1 MQTKKHT
8 FIILTILYFSLI
20 GGFYLNEDL
29 IGGAF
34 VDYGGHFHISEK
46 FKENF
51 SYTLLN
57 YSELGHRHS
66 PLFYILRSMINLDE
80 VLQRLL
86 FLHIF
91 LLIPLFFYK
100 CLKIIF
106 YDTPK
111 DLLKLLAFI
120 ILLFPTFRS
129 YSIWPDPHLLGSLF
143 FLISIYYF
151 LKFKIKDKPLKNS
164 LFNIFFL
171 AVSAYISPNFSLFA
185 IYFFYEYF
193 LKFKLSK
200 NLIIVTLFNILLSL
214 PIFFYLFILDINFI
228 FDNKGWDIGDNF
240 FSLQNFSN
248 KVVIITS
255 LFFFYLL
262 PFLLLK
268 KIEINNLFKLDIIT
282 FLWFLVF
289 IFSCYLFDFSYA
301 FNLTNSGGGIFYQLS
316 NKIFGNNAFLFLIGL
331 VSSVFIGQLFRYNY
345 KNLIIFLCLI
355 LSNPQVTMWQ
365 SNFSPTI
372 FFLIFLLTD
381 HDLKKNRFYFKQVF
395 VIYLY
400 FLLYLGAN
408 LAKILLI

>member
-8 FIILTILYFSLI
+8 FIILIILYFSLI
-20 GGFYLNEDL
+20 VGFYLNEDL

-34 VDYGGHFHISEK
+34 VDYGGHYHISEK

-51 SYTLLN
+51 SYTFLS
-57 YSELGHRHS
+57 YSDLGHRHS
-66 PLFYILRSMINLDE
+66 PIFYILRSIINLDE

-91 LLIPLFFYK
+91 LLIPIFFYK
-100 CLKIIF
+100 CLKKIF
-106 YDTPK
+106 YNSPK
-111 DLLKLLAFI
+111 DLLKLLAFVV
-120 ILLFPTFRS
+120 LLFPTFRS

-151 LKFKIKDKPLKNS
+151 LKFKKENNLLKNS
-164 LFNIFFL
+164 LLNIFFL
-171 AVSAYISPNFSLFA
+171 ALSAYISPNFSLFA
-185 IYFFYEYF
+185 IYFFYEYL

-200 NLIIVTLFNILLSL
+200 NLIIVTLLNIFLSL
-214 PIFFYLFILDINFI
+214 PILIYLFILDINFI

-240 FSLQNFSN
+240 FSLKNFSN
-248 KVVIITS
+248 KIVIITS

-262 PFLLLK
+262 PFIFLKKFKISNLLK
-268 KIEINNLFKLDIIT
+268 FNSIT
-282 FLWFLVF
+282 LVWFLVF

-316 NKIFGNNAFLFLIGL
+316 NIIFGNNTLLFFISLI
-331 VSSVFIGQLFRYNY
+331 SSILIAQLFRYNY

-372 FFLIFLLTD
+372 FFLILLLID
-381 HDLKKNRFYFKQVF
+381 DDLKKIKFYYKQVF

-400 FLLYLGAN
+400 FLLYFGAN
-408 LAKILLI
+408 WAKILLI